1 VKIIGIPPDDPF
13 WQQQRR
19 DLRIP
24 RIAPITNLVESLRKP
39 GHEDVPYV
47 APIYGGIH
55 ARLLTVLTHPA
66 RAACATLGGT
76 GFLCIENPDPT
87 AAKVKDLL
95 KDAGIRFEDM
105 VPWNAYPWFTE
116 HDRVSGPELE
126 LGIEPW
132 LQLMALLPALRV
144 IMLLG
149 GTAQDGWKR
158 LLKRQP
164 ELASRPGLLAIA
176 SYSPGP
182 SALRHPDPRERERR
196 RQDLRDAFRR
206 AAAAIM

>member
-1 VKIIGIPPDDPF
+1 M
-13 WQQQRR
+13 
-19 DLRIP
+19 
-24 RIAPITNLVESLRKP
+24 
-39 GHEDVPYV
+39 
-47 APIYGGIH
+47 YGGIH
-55 ARLLTVLTHPA
+55 ARLLTVLTSPA
-66 RAACATLGGT
+66 KAARATLGGT

-87 AAKVKDLL
+87 AAKLKHLL
-95 KDAGIRFEDM
+95 EDAGIRPEDM
-105 VPWNAYPWFTE
+105 VPWNACPWGSE
-116 HDRVSGPELE
+116 HARVSAAELE

-164 ELASRPGLLAIA
+164 QIASRPGLLAIR

-182 SALRHPDPRERERR
+182 RAMWHPDPAERERR
-196 RQDLRDAFRR
+196 QQDLRYAFRR
-206 AAAAIM
+206 AAAAIT